1 MPIELPTYRRS
12 GVTRLPLDDFLGAG
26 TPSTSWTGIL
36 GYVIGIL
43 VILVVILL
51 IVNYTITPIFR
62 LYPGGPGY
70 IPIPGGDSSQVYW
83 KQGSGTPTI
92 FSPFMD
98 ASTNVVATSAQWSFS
113 LDIDITNP
121 MHVSPTSSPRVLFH
135 RGPPL
140 SDISNNALTPGIAN
154 TIVGILGKYNV
165 AFALLPD
172 TTDLVVSVL
181 NSSLEMENVL
191 LPNVPVQTPFRV
203 GVTLSDTAMEVYL
216 NGLLQR
222 TRTFTSGTT
231 PYNATG
237 MFFPPQAVNAEIAK
251 VANLHLWNSVIS
263 PSQMRY
269 ATPSLMTVKTS
280 EKSDIPTSTCG
291 AGSDSEQAIDKNL
304 TSWTNTFQTNLG
316 SLSSSIQSNVNE
328 TSKNPIS

>member
-12 GVTRLPLDDFLGAG
+12 GLPRNDFLSPG
-26 TPSTSWTGIL
+26 TASTSWTGIL
-36 GYVIGIL
+36 GYVIGVV

-70 IPIPGGDSSQVYW
+70 IPIPGGDTSQVFW
-83 KQGSGTPTI
+83 KQGSGKPAI
-92 FSPFMD
+92 FSPFFD
-98 ASTNVVATSAQWSFS
+98 ISTNVVAIPSQWSFS

-121 MHVSPTSSPRVLFH
+121 MHISQSPRILFH
-135 RGPPL
+135 RGPAI
-140 SDISNNALTPGIAN
+140 DISGTPPEGN
-154 TIVGILGKYNV
+154 TTTIKGLLGNYNV

-181 NSSLEMENVL
+181 NSSMGMENVII
-191 LPNVPVQTPFRV
+191 PNVPVQTPFRV
-203 GVTLSDTAMEVYL
+203 GVILSDTAMEVYL

-222 TRTFTSGTT
+222 TRTFESGTT
-231 PYNATG
+231 PLKATG
-237 MFFPPQAVNAEIAK
+237 MFYPPQGINAEIAK

-269 ATPSLMTVKTS
+269 ATPGLMTVSAK
-280 EKSDIPTSTCG
+280 EKSDIPTSSCLSGLEKEAEGDVSGVSNDMSG
-291 AGSDSEQAIDKNL
+291 ASSTL
-304 TSWTNTFQTNLG
+304 SSWSKTFQTNVG
-316 SLSSSIQSNVNE
+316 SLSSSIQTSVN
-328 TSKNPIS
+328 TPT